1 MEIGLLGP
9 LVVEEL
15 GVSVVPSAHKPR
27 KVLALL
33 AMHADRIV
41 TVPML
46 MEEVWGEAVPRSAA
60 TTLQTYILQ
69 IRRMIGTA
77 LRNDPDC
84 RAKDV
89 LVTHHGGYL
98 LQVQPS
104 WSDAVEFNRLVDAG
118 RRAFELGDDRSASHL
133 LRSGLDLWRG
143 AALVDVQPGRLLE
156 LEVLGLEE
164 ARMSALELRI
174 EADLRLGRHSELIGE
189 LRVLASRYPMQ
200 ENLCMQLMLALYRA
214 GKSSRAL
221 DAFHELRRTL
231 VEELGIEPSARA
243 QRLQQA
249 ILCGDQSLELPAGP
263 AAERIAV

>member
-1 MEIGLLGP
+1 MEVGLLGP
-9 LVVEEL
+9 LVVEEQ

-33 AMHADRIV
+33 ALHADRIV

-46 MEEVWGEAVPRSAA
+46 MEEVWGEAMPRSAT

-69 IRRMIGTA
+69 IRRMIDAA
-77 LRNDPDC
+77 LRNDPN
-84 RAKDV
+84 RQAKDV

-104 WSDAVEFNRLVDAG
+104 WSDVVEFNRLVDAG

-133 LRSGLDLWRG
+133 LASGLELWRG
-143 AALVDVQPGRLLE
+143 AALVDIQAGRLLE

-164 ARMSALELRI
+164 TRMSALELRI
-174 EADLRLGRHSELIGE
+174 EADLRLGRHSELVSE
-189 LRVLASRYPMQ
+189 LRVLTSRYPMQ

-214 GKSSRAL
+214 GKSLRAL
-221 DAFHELRRTL
+221 EAFHVLRRTL
-231 VEELGIEPSARA
+231 IEELGIEPSARV

-249 ILCGDQSLELPAGP
+249 ILCGDPSIEAPAGP
-263 AAERIAV
+263 TAERIAV